1 MTRRT
6 GIWVALLAISAAAG
20 WYGRAPRTMPERAD
34 YLCLPFARAVAFG
47 TGLQAAM
54 QYEVLPFR
62 SAWLVAPRREC
73 ARFLLQW
80 AADARE

>member
-1 MTRRT
+1 MTRRA
-6 GIWVALLAISAAAG
+6 GVWVALLAISAVTG
-20 WYGRAPRTMPERAD
+20 WYGQAPQAMPDRAD
-34 YLCLPFARAVAFG
+34 YFCAPFARAVAFG

-62 SAWLVAPRREC
+62 SAWLVAPHREC
-73 ARFLLQW
+73 TQFLLQW